1 MKLFKTELKDCYLVE
16 PRVFND
22 NRGFFF
28 ESYNKLNFK
37 KNKLINNFVQD
48 NFSQSKKNVLRGLH
62 FQKKKPQAKF
72 FYVTFGKV
80 LDVVLD
86 LRKSSKT
93 YLKHQKFI
101 LSDKNKKQIY
111 IPPGFAHGF
120 LVLSDRAFCNYKCDN
135 YYDPSDDGSIIWND
149 KDLNIKWGIKNPIL
163 SDKDKKGLRI
173 QDGI

>member
-1 MKLFKTELKDCYLVE
+1 MKLFKTELKDCYVVQ

-22 NRGFFF
+22 KRGFFF

-72 FYVTFGKV
+72 FYVTIGKV

-120 LVLSDRAFCNYKCDN
+120 LVLSDTALCNYKCDN
-135 YYDPSDDGSIIWND
+135 YYF
-149 KDLNIKWGIKNPIL
+149 
-163 SDKDKKGLRI
+163 
-173 QDGI
+173 